1 MGATTKFTA
10 TEAAE
15 AFTYMAMAGWDAS
28 DMISGIEGIMN
39 LAAASGE
46 NLATTSDI
54 VTDALTAFG
63 LSAEDTNHFVDVLAA
78 ASSNANTNVGMMGET
93 FKYVAPVAG
102 TLGYSAEDVATA
114 VGLMANSGIKASQAG
129 TALRAALTN
138 LISPSETAT
147 AALNELGLGMHSEL
161 AEDFTFDMDA
171 LADEM
176 AAVDKAAQKVA
187 DAQDNYNKVLAEN
200 GAESEKTAKAM
211 AKLVSAQ
218 DKAKEAGKKLSEAQ
232 REQVDAA
239 TWYNAA
245 IDDGKGNALDFADTI
260 DALRRAFS
268 NLTEVEQTEYA
279 SILFGDRAMSGMLA
293 IINSTEEDIGKLS
306 DAAYRSSFSMDA
318 VTDAVSNSGVEWD
331 KYSDKMWTVEDLV
344 NELAFNFTET
354 GNSAAEL
361 VEYLNND
368 YDMDLD
374 DAIAAVGAFQTA
386 MEESS
391 GTAESMAKTM
401 NDNLPGAVTIMQSAF
416 DALKTAVY
424 EKFEGPLREAVEV
437 ATGIFSDLTDV
448 IQTEGIGAAFE
459 QLGGIIAEN
468 LAPKFDEVRGKI
480 AEFAGSFSGLTDS
493 LRPFAELVQSSVSEG
508 FAAIASGAKG
518 LVDAFADA
526 DYGKIDGVASAAKRF
541 LDAVGAAAV
550 DKFEAVAGLIS
561 AFLDAF
567 KNADIAGTMGEIAQN
582 AQGLFAS
589 FLTASAKV
597 ITEVTAG
604 VVAFTEGFKD
614 GGGADALAKV
624 AKSAG
629 ELFNSFLI
637 ASDTTIS
644 AIGTGIRNFLKGF
657 DDYAVGEAVSELADG
672 VSELFDAVSSTSGAA
687 LEDVAKGVAALAES
701 SKTES
706 AGKGASDLAA
716 AFAELGAHVSE
727 SLATAIRSVGEAFS
741 GMGQKLGEVVA
752 RFGPDIGALSSSLG
766 EFLSVCTTA
775 AQGIVDALQPAWDW
789 INRVFREA
797 LQGALTFAIGLVG
810 ALVDAFAPLIDIF
823 SNTLSAVIKAFK
835 GDWEGVFEDMKSAG
849 MSFVDFVGSLV
860 DLIKRPFEAL
870 IPQMQQ
876 IGSDIITGLW
886 NGLKGMWDSVSGWF
900 NEKVG
905 GLVSGAKKL
914 LGIGSPSKVFAEIG
928 RFTVQGMEVGW
939 GKEFGRLEDQVAE
952 DIGTLS
958 GTARLPFEDSAI
970 GRSSAAGISSMLAAN
985 GSGRSTDPIEI
996 NLILDG
1002 DVAATALYDPLR
1014 RTAFQR
1020 GQNMEAIYA

>member
-1 MGATTKFTA
+1 MQGIQEAQGAFSGFQNTVSKG
-10 TEAAE
+10 AE
-15 AFTYMAMAGWDAS
+15 ALKKGLAVLGGAAVVAGGAIAKNAVDAAYAADDLNTLSKQTGISTEELQKFKYAS
-28 DMISGIEGIMN
+28 DLIDVSLDTFTGSLTKLIRNMN
-39 LAAASGE
+39 SAS
-46 NLATTSDI
+46 
-54 VTDALTAFG
+54 
-63 LSAEDTNHFVDVLAA
+63 
-78 ASSNANTNVGMMGET
+78 
-93 FKYVAPVAG
+93 KG
-102 TLGYSAEDVATA
+102 T
-114 VGLMANSGIKASQAG
+114 G
-129 TALRAALTN
+129 TAGDAFNALGISITNADGSLRNNQEVFYEA
-138 LISPSETAT
+138 I
-147 AALNELGLGMHSEL
+147 
-161 AEDFTFDMDA
+161 DA
-171 LADEM
+171 LADIENYTERDALAM
-176 AAVDKAAQKVA
+176 EIFGRS
-187 DAQDNYNKVLAEN
+187 AQDLNPLILGGSDALKELGQQAQDAGLILSQDALDGLNELSDALD
-200 GAESEKTAKAM
+200 TAKATFSSFGNVLGTAFASDI
-211 AKLVSAQ
+211 AKGISAVNKFAQEATSAFTDGFQLDGIEGALSAVGDMISSKFTGIIENVSS
-218 DKAKEAGKKLSEAQ
+218 AGAEITGAFEGFTGSIDTIAGSMKSFIDAFSEA
-232 REQVDAA
+232 
-239 TWYNAA
+239 
-245 IDDGKGNALDFADTI
+245 DF
-260 DALRRAFS
+260 
-268 NLTEVEQTEYA
+268 
-279 SILFGDRAMSGMLA
+279 
-293 IINSTEEDIGKLS
+293 
-306 DAAYRSSFSMDA
+306 
-318 VTDAVSNSGVEWD
+318 
-331 KYSDKMWTVEDLV
+331 
-344 NELAFNFTET
+344 
-354 GNSAAEL
+354 
-361 VEYLNND
+361 
-368 YDMDLD
+368 
-374 DAIAAVGAFQTA
+374 
-386 MEESS
+386 
-391 GTAESMAKTM
+391 GTM
-401 NDNLPGAVTIMQSAF
+401 
-416 DALKTAVY
+416 
-424 EKFEGPLREAVEV
+424 
-437 ATGIFSDLTDV
+437 
-448 IQTEGIGAAFE
+448 
-459 QLGGIIAEN
+459 
-468 LAPKFDEVRGKI
+468 
-480 AEFAGSFSGLTDS
+480 
-493 LRPFAELVQSSVSEG
+493 
-508 FAAIASGAKG
+508 
-518 LVDAFADA
+518 
-526 DYGKIDGVASAAKRF
+526 DGVAAAAKQF
-541 LDAVGAAAV
+541 FEAVGEAAI
-550 DKFEAVAGLIS
+550 DKFEAVAGLIP

-582 AQGLFAS
+582 AQGLFSS

-604 VVAFTEGFKD
+604 VVAFTDGFKD
-614 GGGADALAKV
+614 GGGAEALAKV

-657 DDYAVGEAVSELADG
+657 DDYAVGEAVAKLASACG
-672 VSELFDAVSSTSGAA
+672 ELFDAVSSTSGAA
-687 LEDVAKGVAALAES
+687 LEDVARGVAALAES
-701 SKTES
+701 SKAES

-752 RFGPDIGALSSSLG
+752 RFGPDIGALGSSLG

-810 ALVDAFAPLIDIF
+810 ALVDAFTPLIDIF
-823 SNTLSAVIKAFK
+823 SNTLSAVINAFK
-835 GDWEGVFEDMKSAG
+835 GNWEGVFEDMKSAG

-886 NGLKGMWDSVSGWF
+886 NGLMGMWDSVSGWF

-952 DIGTLS
+952 DIGALS

-1020 GQNMEAIYA
+1020 GQNVEAVYA